1 MSTVMAKLVHLVGIM
16 LWPHGDSGGSL
27 GLPCRL
33 SSERLELVPPSEHM
47 FPITKRSSCWPGSHR
62 RTHDTGKGKNPSTRD
77 YSQKKMPM
85 CPGPAQVHFH
95 NHRMGVTSRQVG
107 HKFLLPAGLQMDWRS
122 CICWISLVSFSS
134 QMFCTMLT

>member
-1 MSTVMAKLVHLVGIM
+1 MMSTVMAKLVHLVGIM

-33 SSERLELVPPSEHM
+33 SSERLELVPPSEPM

-77 YSQKKMPM
+77 YSQKR
-85 CPGPAQVHFH
+85 CPCAQGQHRFISIITGWGSPVARLVTNFCCLLVPKWLGVPAFAGFH
-95 NHRMGVTSRQVG
+95 
-107 HKFLLPAGLQMDWRS
+107 
-122 CICWISLVSFSS
+122 
-134 QMFCTMLT
+134 